1 MIQLKTLMPHQQGE
15 DQRKIINEV
24 TKAVAKCSP
33 RIQIPS
39 DNRFQVPREFSKFS
53 KKARVSEV
61 RRYS

>member
-1 MIQLKTLMPHQQGE
+1 MIQLKTLMPHQQEE

-33 RIQIPS
+33 RIQIPK
-39 DNRFQVPREFSKFS
+39 DNRFQVPREFSKIS
-53 KKARVSEV
+53 TKARVSEV